1 MTFHM
6 DWHLK
11 IQAWI
16 PLEASQG
23 PTGGQ
28 PGPDEGQ
35 PGANQGPARG
45 QPRAQNRETYKNDIH
60 ILWSLTSRSIP
71 SLVQNRNQSSIIS
84 CLSDSREDTGQ
95 ASFCGFKLMT
105 TKIII
110 IQNYEHAWR
119 TVPKSL
125 GNKCA
130 AFLTDKYDLRQN
142 RQRQKRQTAWKLLLI
157 KLMNCKERKGWHD
170 KWISKKIKTWHWLY
184 PPPVCPWI
192 CAHAGCGI

>member
-1 MTFHM
+1 MSLLQFYCHIQSTDKPGYHWKPARDPLEASQGPMKGSRGPTRGQLGDNQEHKIERHTKMTLHM

-11 IQAWI
+11 IQVWI

-105 TKIII
+105 KNII

-119 TVPKSL
+119 K
-125 GNKCA
+125 
-130 AFLTDKYDLRQN
+130 
-142 RQRQKRQTAWKLLLI
+142 
-157 KLMNCKERKGWHD
+157 
-170 KWISKKIKTWHWLY
+170 
-184 PPPVCPWI
+184 
-192 CAHAGCGI
+192 